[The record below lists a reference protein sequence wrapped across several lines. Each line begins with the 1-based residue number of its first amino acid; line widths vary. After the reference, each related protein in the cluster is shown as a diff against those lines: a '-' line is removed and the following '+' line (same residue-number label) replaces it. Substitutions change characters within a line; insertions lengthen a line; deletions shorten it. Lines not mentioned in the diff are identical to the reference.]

1 MHMSGDAQPVHITY
15 FDSKGVGRTVE
26 AQPGQ
31 SVMEVAKEAGIPEI
45 DADCGGV
52 CSCASCHVYV
62 DERWLARFPPLSEN
76 EKALLS
82 LLDERK
88 PNSRLS
94 CQLRIAEDVEGLTV
108 HTPAPIA

>member
-1 MHMSGDAQPVHITY
+1 MHITY
-15 FDSKGVGRTVE
+15 CDSKGAKRTVE
-26 AQPGQ
+26 AAPGR
-31 SVMEVAKEAGIPEI
+31 SVMEVAKQAGVPEI

-62 DERWLARFPPLSEN
+62 DERWLDGFPSISKNEN
-76 EKALLS
+76 ALLS

-94 CQLRIAEDVEGLTV
+94 CQLRVAEDMDGLTV
-108 HTPAPIA
+108 YTLAPSV